1 MSIYQR
7 SMEPWPGLD
16 RYGRRV
22 DLPKNGMALY
32 LYDTGPAAKPP
43 LLLVHGLA
51 DEADTWRHLIDPLAA
66 CFRVVAPDLPG
77 FGRSD
82 RPELAYTL
90 PFFAGVLLELLD
102 ELEVERAVL
111 VGHSLGGA
119 IVQSMALAR
128 PECAERLVLIGGSLV
143 ARKQRLDLGTLLFLV
158 PGLGEWLYNRLRNDP
173 EAAFRSLAP
182 YYSDLD
188 KLPEAD
194 RDFLYQRVNERVWSD
209 GQRRAFF
216 STLRELARS
225 IRGQQRELLARL
237 AELTAPTV
245 VLWGELDRMN
255 SVDNGRALV
264 EMQPGARLVVLPGV
278 GHNVQQEEPDAV
290 LETLACN
297 PAQA

>member
-7 SMEPWPGLD
+7 SMEPWPGLE

-22 DLPKNGMALY
+22 DLPRNSLALY
-32 LYDTGPAAKPP
+32 LYDTGAAAEPP

-66 CFRVVAPDLPG
+66 RFRVVAPDLPG

-82 RPELAYTL
+82 KPELGYTL

-102 ELEVERAVL
+102 ELEMERAVL

-119 IVQSMALAR
+119 IVQSIAITH
-128 PECAERLVLIGGSLV
+128 PERVERLLLIGGSLV
-143 ARKQRLDLGTLLFLV
+143 ARRQRLNLGTLLFLV

-216 STLRELARS
+216 STLRQFARS
-225 IRGQQRELLARL
+225 IRSQQRELPARL
-237 AELTAPTV
+237 AEQAVPTV
-245 VLWGELDRMN
+245 MLWGELDRMN
-255 SVDNGRALV
+255 PVENGWALV
-264 EMQPGARLVVLPGV
+264 EMQPGTRLVVLPGV
-278 GHNVQQEEPDAV
+278 GHNVQQEKPDAV
-290 LETLACN
+290 LEALACD